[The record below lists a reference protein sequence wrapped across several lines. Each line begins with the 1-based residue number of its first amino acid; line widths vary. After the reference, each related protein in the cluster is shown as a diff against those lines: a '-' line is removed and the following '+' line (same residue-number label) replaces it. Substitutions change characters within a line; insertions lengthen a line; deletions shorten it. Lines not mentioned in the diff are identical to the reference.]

1 MMNTPLVS
9 VVTTGWNHSYLL
21 KNFINSLEAV
31 TPPEWAAQTELVVVN
46 NASVD
51 DTAPFLDEWRQ
62 TPTGMG
68 FKHVIHTDTNLGYA
82 GGNNLGVRA
91 ARGEYLFL
99 VNNDVLFD
107 SNPIEHCLRVYQENP
122 RAILGRKLIRRR
134 GPWNSLNGQVVC
146 YLEGWCLFASA
157 SICRELGFWRESTF
171 TGVFDE
177 TFSPAFFEDIDLSL
191 RASLKQIALRQVAI
205 PVRHLGSRTTKMT
218 PSFPYMR
225 VIKENHE
232 KFVAKWRHLQTPA
245 VEPETAARVA
255 AMSGSRFSLG
265 GLGALR
271 NGR

>member
-1 MMNTPLVS
+1 MANTPLVS

-21 KNFINSLEAV
+21 KNFIDSLEAV
-31 TPPEWAAQTELVVVN
+31 TPPEWAAKTELVVVN

-51 DTAPFLDEWRQ
+51 DTAPFLDQWRRTQ
-62 TPTGMG
+62 AGLG

-91 ARGEYLFL
+91 ARGEYLLL

-107 SNPIEHCLRVYQENP
+107 SNPIEHCLRVYRENP
-122 RAILGRKLIRRR
+122 HAILGRRLIRRR
-134 GPWNSLNGQVVC
+134 GPWNSLHGQVVC

-157 SICRELGFWRESTF
+157 TICRELGFWRESTF
-171 TGVFDE
+171 TGIFDE

-191 RASLKQIALRQVAI
+191 RASLKQIALRQVDL

-232 KFVAKWRHLQTPA
+232 KFVAKWRHLQAPA
-245 VEPETAARVA
+245 IAPETAVRAA
-255 AMSGSRFSLG
+255 AMSGPRLILG

>member
-1 MMNTPLVS
+1 MESTPLVS

-21 KNFINSLEAV
+21 KNFISSLEAV
-31 TPPEWAAQTELVVVN
+31 TPPEWAERTELVVVN

-51 DTAPFLDEWRQ
+51 DTAPFLDGWRKNGSDIGWKQ
-62 TPTGMG
+62 
-68 FKHVIHTDTNLGYA
+68 VIHTDTNLGYA

-91 ARGEYLFL
+91 ARGEYLLL

-107 SNPIEHCLRVYQENP
+107 ANAIEYCLRRYRENP
-122 RAILGRKLIRRR
+122 RAILGRKLIRRG
-134 GPWNSLNGQVVC
+134 GPWNSLNGRVVR

-157 SICRELGFWRESTF
+157 AICRELGFWQDSTF

-191 RASLKQIALRQVAI
+191 RASLKQIALRQLAI

-232 KFVAKWRHLQTPA
+232 KFVAKWKHLQAPA
-245 VEPETAARVA
+245 TEPGASSRAPAR
-255 AMSGSRFSLG
+255 SGPRLILG